1 MEMNNSL
8 TTQEVLKWAS
18 YFLMKEASQYQ
29 LEFNQKDVRR
39 WVELLVQDKMGWS
52 RTDLILNS
60 QEHFDQLTKENLSKD
75 LEQLATGMPIQY
87 VIGKENFWGRDFVV
101 TPATLIPRPETEELV
116 QMALDYLTSLDRG
129 RVLEIGVGSGCIGL
143 TLAIEAPQLKYL
155 ATDISGEALQV
166 AQQNLEQF
174 SLRNVQ
180 LLNSDVWDSIP
191 AGTKFDCI
199 ISNPPYIA
207 DNEKKY
213 MDASVLSFE
222 PNQALFAEDDGLAIY
237 KRIASRLEE
246 FLVGSGMAFFEIGFQ
261 QGSAVKAIFEAV
273 VFCRTVTV
281 IKDMSGLDRMI
292 CISQRSQNVKV
303 L

>member
-8 TTQEVLKWAS
+8 TTQEVLQWAS
-18 YFLMKEASQYQ
+18 YFLIQQARHHQ
-29 LEFNQKDVRR
+29 LEFDQKDVRR
-39 WVELLVQDKMGWS
+39 WVELLIQDKMGWS
-52 RTDLILNS
+52 RTDLILKS
-60 QEHFDQLTKENLSKD
+60 QESFDTLSKESLTKD
-75 LEQLATGMPIQY
+75 LETLATGMPIQY

-116 QMALDYLTSLDRG
+116 QQALDYLVSIDRG
-129 RVLEIGVGSGCIGL
+129 RVLEIGVGTGCISI
-143 TLAIEAPQLKYL
+143 TLALEAPQLKYL
-155 ATDISGEALQV
+155 ATDISHEALKV
-166 AQQNLEQF
+166 AQQNVDNF
-174 SLRNVQ
+174 SLPNVQ
-180 LLNSDVWDSIP
+180 LLTSDVWESIP

-199 ISNPPYIA
+199 VSNPPYIA
-207 DNEKKY
+207 DDEKKY

-222 PNQALFAEDDGLAIY
+222 PYQALFAEDDGLAIY

-261 QGSAVKAIFEAV
+261 QGPAVKAIFEEA

-281 IKDMSGLDRMI
+281 VKDLSGLDRII
-292 CISQRSQNVKV
+292 CVSQRSQNVKA